1 MKHGFV
7 VRSLV
12 LLFVIGLAASSA
24 TPSSATAQSVENAV
38 TQSHA
43 FYIGQSYGGGIIFW
57 IDATGQHGL
66 IADKS
71 DTSYRMIIWGDRYYL
86 ITGATGTTFHGA
98 IRVNG
103 ENLPDGLL
111 VVAWINGEAYAS
123 GYIWTDRGN
132 SVYSLEVP
140 GDDPDTPEREG
151 GREGDT
157 VQFELGGVLADQAGT
172 WHSRTSVQLDLT
184 LLASGV
190 SPTMMPTISPDQ
202 SPTQTPTQ
210 TPGPVILPSPTTGQT
225 PQSTFQTSP
234 TPTLTPTSFSQPSPT
249 PGRTPQPTFQTSPAP
264 SSPSLVPVW
273 TASPTTQASQG
284 ASSLPVPTQTFVPT
298 RQPSPTR
305 MSSPVPT
312 GTPIPSGQSPPASI
326 PSATAV
332 RTLEPAA
339 QLSVTSVSSPTA
351 TRTAIPPARPGTKLV
366 VPQSPETGDFGD
378 PMVGILLIAAALGL
392 VLVMSIVITAG
403 VIVSYIRQPR

>member
-1 MKHGFV
+1 MC
-7 VRSLV
+7 RT
-12 LLFVIGLAASSA
+12 AS
-24 TPSSATAQSVENAV
+24 
-38 TQSHA
+38 
-43 FYIGQSYGGGIIFW
+43 F
-57 IDATGQHGL
+57 
-66 IADKS
+66 
-71 DTSYRMIIWGDRYYL
+71 
-86 ITGATGTTFHGA
+86 
-98 IRVNG
+98 
-103 ENLPDGLL
+103 

-123 GYIWTDRGN
+123 SYIRTDRGN

-157 VQFELGGVLADQAGT
+157 VQFELGSVLADQAGT
-172 WHSRTSVQLDLT
+172 WHSGTSVQLDLT
-184 LLASGV
+184 LLVSEV

-202 SPTQTPTQ
+202 PPTQ
-210 TPGPVILPSPTTGQT
+210 TPGPLFSLRRQPARRPSQL
-225 PQSTFQTSP
+225 FQISP
-234 TPTLTPTSFSQPSPT
+234 TPTLTPASFSQPSPT
-249 PGRTPQPTFQTSPAP
+249 PSRTPQPTFQTTAGHVL
-264 SSPSLVPVW
+264 SLLVS
-273 TASPTTQASQG
+273 ASLDCKPNHTGFTRGLTLAGAYSDLCPNQA
-284 ASSLPVPTQTFVPT
+284 ALANE
-298 RQPSPTR
+298 
-305 MSSPVPT
+305 MSSAAPT

-339 QLSVTSVSSPTA
+339 QLSVTSASSPTA

-366 VPQSPETGDFGD
+366 VPQSPETGDFSD

>member
-1 MKHGFV
+1 MQLKTMFAP
-7 VRSLV
+7 V
-12 LLFVIGLAASSA
+12 LIACIAALLATRHAFAIPSPASS
-24 TPSSATAQSVENAV
+24 
-38 TQSHA
+38 
-43 FYIGQSYGGGIIFW
+43 
-57 IDATGQHGL
+57 
-66 IADKS
+66 
-71 DTSYRMIIWGDRYYL
+71 
-86 ITGATGTTFHGA
+86 FHGV

-123 GYIWTDRGN
+123 SYTQTDQGN

-157 VQFELGGVLADQAGT
+157 VQFELGSVLTDQAGT
-172 WHSRTSVQLDLT
+172 WHSGTSVQLDLT

-190 SPTMMPTISPDQ
+190 PPTLMPTISPDQ
-202 SPTQTPTQ
+202 LPTQ
-210 TPGPVILPSPTTGQT
+210 TPGPTLQPSPTTDQT
-225 PQSTFQTSP
+225 PQPTFQISL
-234 TPTLTPTSFSQPSPT
+234 TPTLTPTSFSQALPT
-249 PGRTPQPTFQTSPAP
+249 PSRTPQPTFQTSPAP
-264 SSPSLVPVW
+264 SSPSLLVPVW
-273 TASPTTQASQG
+273 TASPTTQASQA
-284 ASSLPVPTQTFVPT
+284 ASSLPVQTQTLVPT
-298 RQPSPTR
+298 RQPSPTM

-326 PSATAV
+326 PSATTV

-339 QLSVTSVSSPTA
+339 QLSVTSVSLPTA
-351 TRTAIPPARPGTKLV
+351 TRTAIPLARPGTKLV
-366 VPQSPETGDFGD
+366 VPQSPETGDFSN
-378 PMVGILLIAAALGL
+378 PMVGVLLIAAALGL

>member
-1 MKHGFV
+1 MQPKSV
-7 VRSLV
+7 LISVLIACMIAWRSTAPA
-12 LLFVIGLAASSA
+12 FAIPSPASS
-24 TPSSATAQSVENAV
+24 
-38 TQSHA
+38 
-43 FYIGQSYGGGIIFW
+43 
-57 IDATGQHGL
+57 
-66 IADKS
+66 
-71 DTSYRMIIWGDRYYL
+71 
-86 ITGATGTTFHGA
+86 FHGS
-98 IRVNG
+98 IRVNDV
-103 ENLPDGLL
+103 NLPDGLL

-123 GYIWTDRGN
+123 SYTQTDQGN

-172 WHSRTSVQLDLT
+172 WHSGTSVQLDLT

-190 SPTMMPTISPDQ
+190 SPTLMPTISPDQ
-202 SPTQTPTQ
+202 SPTQTP
-210 TPGPVILPSPTTGQT
+210 GPVIQPSPTYGQT
-225 PQSTFQTSP
+225 PEPTFQISP

-249 PGRTPQPTFQTSPAP
+249 PSRTPQPTFQTSPAP
-264 SSPSLVPVW
+264 SSPSLLVPVW

-284 ASSLPVPTQTFVPT
+284 ASSLPAPTQTPVPT
-298 RQPSPTR
+298 RPPSPTM
-305 MSSPVPT
+305 MSSPAPT
-312 GTPIPSGQSPPASI
+312 GTPIPPGQSPPASI
-326 PSATAV
+326 PSATPV

-366 VPQSPETGDFGD
+366 VPRSPETGDFSD

-392 VLVMSIVITAG
+392 VLVMSIVITVG